1 MLFMKKTLL
10 LAFFVM
16 ISFSITAQQNNKMV
30 KISAGASFLVP
41 VYNMSLNSLG
51 IGIDV
56 LALYHLQKKL
66 ALTAD
71 AGLSVFLARFDNPPT
86 TLVPLRA
93 GLRYYAGD
101 KYFIAGKTGIGIYML
116 NAPRP
121 AGTIKDTYAAF
132 SIAGGYHITK
142 KIEAGVTWDLYAKK
156 DVSFAYIGLRAG
168 YSF

>member
-1 MLFMKKTLL
+1 MKRMLL
-10 LAFFVM
+10 LIFFAM
-16 ISFSITAQQNNKMV
+16 ISFAIPAQQKD
-30 KISAGASFLVP
+30 KKDIEISAGVSFLIP
-41 VYNMSLNSLG
+41 VYNMSLNSVG
-51 IGIDV
+51 AGIDV
-56 LALYHLQKKL
+56 IALYNLQKKL

-71 AGLSVFLARFDNPPT
+71 AGLSVFFSRFDNPPT

-93 GLRYYAGD
+93 GIRYYAGD

-121 AGTIKDTYAAF
+121 VGTIKDTYVAF
-132 SIAGGYHITK
+132 SVAGGYHISK
-142 KIEAGVTWDLYAKK
+142 KIEAGVAWDLYTKK

>member
-1 MLFMKKTLL
+1 MKRIGLFI
-10 LAFFVM
+10 FFVM
-16 ISFSITAQQNNKMV
+16 ISLAIAAQQKDREGIKM
-30 KISAGASFLVP
+30 SAGASFLIP
-41 VYNMSLNSLG
+41 VYNMSLNSVG
-51 IGIDV
+51 TGIDV
-56 LALYHLQKKL
+56 IALYHLQEKL

-71 AGLSVFLARFDNPPT
+71 AGLSVFFSRFDNPPT

-93 GLRYYAGD
+93 GIRYYAGD

-121 AGTIKDTYAAF
+121 VGTIKDTYAAF
-132 SIAGGYHITK
+132 SIAGGYHISK
-142 KIEAGVTWDLYAKK
+142 QFEAGVAWDLYAKK